1 MDSIEVTALVTKAS
15 TSFRWECEDCKRKG
29 LWFSENQE
37 PTTTN
42 NGTRH
47 AEKFGHTTYM
57 VSRVWGFTPLPDSGY
72 LASEPVRL

>member
-1 MDSIEVTALVTKAS
+1 MDSIEVTAAVSDAR
-15 TSFRWECEDCKRKG
+15 TSYRWECEDCKKKG

-37 PTTTN
+37 QSTTN

-57 VSRVWGFTPLPDSGY
+57 VSRVWGFTPVPESQY
-72 LASEPVRL
+72 LQSEPVRL